1 MRKVVLMW
9 HIWVRAGQMDHMQQ
23 PRGYLRDDNGSVAG
37 KAATTAHMIKIL
49 KRSTGAQTKAAK

>member
-1 MRKVVLMW
+1 MW